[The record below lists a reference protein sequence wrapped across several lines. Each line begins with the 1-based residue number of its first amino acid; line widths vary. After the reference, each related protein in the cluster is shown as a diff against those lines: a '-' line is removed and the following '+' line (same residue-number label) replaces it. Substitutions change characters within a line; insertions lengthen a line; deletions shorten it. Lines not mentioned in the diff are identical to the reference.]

1 MKSNEKRLDSIYKN
15 TVFGTINLVL
25 SLVLNFLSRKLFLVN
40 IGIEYLSVN
49 QIISNI
55 LIVLSFAETGISGA
69 VLLYLYKLVAENDTE
84 TICSVMKLY
93 RKINWFLGFCL
104 FGIGACLIPFLH
116 LFINVNGVST
126 QYIIFI
132 YLLYLFDSSFN
143 YFYSYRNVV
152 FFADQKAYV
161 PSQISAVISLI
172 RLVVQCGVIYYTQN
186 YFYYLIVTIV
196 LDLLNSVA
204 CYWMAAKYYPYLLMK
219 KVRDVAPNIKNNIIK
234 SFKSLLVINLSN
246 ATISNTDNIL
256 ISWIS
261 TIMVGYCANYISVTS
276 ALEVLM
282 QNMYNS
288 LVHSLGNYS
297 IDRSNSENLEM
308 FHHVVYINHYIV
320 SASTICV
327 AVLIGDFVEMIF
339 GKEYLLA
346 PVITVS
352 IILKYYWKLS
362 NFPLRVYR
370 DSNGLFKQTQMIMIY
385 DAVANIIFSIILGKL
400 MGVAGVY
407 YGTVLS
413 DLVTFF
419 LFGSKVVYRSL
430 FDCDNANEYFLDQLV
445 WILYTCIALAASYFI
460 TRSIPVSFVGFIAK
474 GLLCIA
480 VFIFLTWIIWHSS
493 KEYQFAFGLLKSR
506 TMKHI
511 KKGQEEG
518 NEL

>member
-1 MKSNEKRLDSIYKN
+1 MEEKGRRLTSIYKN
-15 TVFGTINLVL
+15 TVFGTVNLVL

-55 LIVLSFAETGISGA
+55 LVVLSFAETGISGA
-69 VLLYLYKLVAENDTE
+69 VLFYLYKPVAEKDKE

-93 RKINWFLGFCL
+93 RNINWALGFCL
-104 FGIGACLIPFLH
+104 FGVGACLIPFLH
-116 LFINVNGVST
+116 LFINVNGVSI
-126 QYIIFI
+126 QYIILI

-152 FFADQKAYV
+152 FFADQRAYI

-186 YFYYLIVTIV
+186 YFYYLIVTII
-196 LDLLNSVA
+196 LDLTNSVA
-204 CYWMAAKYYPYLLMK
+204 CYLMAAKYYPYLTTK
-219 KVRDVAPNIKNNIIK
+219 KVNDVVPKMKASIIK

-261 TIMVGYCANYISVTS
+261 TIMVGYCANYISVTG

-288 LVHSLGNYS
+288 LIHSLGNYS
-297 IDRSNSENLEM
+297 IDRSNEENLNM

-320 SASTICV
+320 SVSTICV
-327 AVLIGDFVEMIF
+327 AILINDFVEMIF
-339 GKEYLLA
+339 GIKYLLA
-346 PVITVS
+346 PVITIS

-370 DSNGLFKQTQMIMIY
+370 DSNGLFKQTQLIMVF
-385 DAVANIIFSIILGKL
+385 DAIANIIFSIILGKII
-400 MGVAGVY
+400 GVAGVY
-407 YGTVLS
+407 FGTVLS

-419 LFGSKVVYRSL
+419 LFGSNVVYNTL
-430 FDCDNANEYFLDQLV
+430 FHKKNSNEYLYDQMI
-445 WILYTCIALAASYFI
+445 WILYTSTILVFVYYI
-460 TRSIPVSFVGFIAK
+460 LKPIPLSLFGFVVK
-474 GLLCIA
+474 GLLCI
-480 VFIFLTWIIWHSS
+480 VIFAIITWIIWHSN
-493 KEYQFAFGLLKSR
+493 KEYQFALTILNNSKKELR
-506 TMKHI
+506 KKLCQKHDYD
-511 KKGQEEG
+511 
-518 NEL
+518 

>member
-1 MKSNEKRLDSIYKN
+1 MEKSGKRLNSIYKN
-15 TVFGTINLVL
+15 TVFGTINLIL
-25 SLVLNFLSRKLFLVN
+25 SLILNFLSRKLFLVN

-55 LIVLSFAETGISGA
+55 LVVLSFAETGISGA
-69 VLLYLYKLVAENDTE
+69 VLFYLYKPIAEEDE
-84 TICSVMKLY
+84 DTICSVMKLY
-93 RKINWFLGFCL
+93 RNINWLLGFCL
-104 FGIGACLIPFLH
+104 FGVGVCLIPFLH
-116 LFINVNGVST
+116 LFINVNGVSV
-126 QYIIFI
+126 QYIILI

-161 PSQISAVISLI
+161 PSQISAIISLI
-172 RLVVQCGVIYYTQN
+172 RLVVQCAIIYYTQN
-186 YFYYLIVTIV
+186 YFYYLIVTIL
-196 LDLLNSVA
+196 LDLLNSVT
-204 CYWMAAKYYPYLLMK
+204 CYWMAAKYYPYLLIK
-219 KVRDVAPNIKNNIIK
+219 KVHDVVPEVKNKIVR

-288 LVHSLGNYS
+288 LIHSLGNYS
-297 IDRSNSENLEM
+297 IDRSSQDNLDM

-327 AVLIGDFVEMIF
+327 AVLINDFIEIIF

-352 IILKYYWKLS
+352 IILKYYWRLA

-370 DSNGLFKQTQMIMIY
+370 DSNGLFKQTQMIMIF
-385 DAVANIIFSIILGKL
+385 DAIANIILSIILGKL
-400 MGVAGVY
+400 VGVAGVY

-419 LFGSKVVYRSL
+419 IFGSRVVYKSL
-430 FDCDNANEYFLDQLV
+430 FNKNNSNEYFIDQII
-445 WILYTCIALAASYFI
+445 WILFTSVVLGIAFFVSKG
-460 TRSIPVSFVGFIAK
+460 IPVSFLGFIIK
-474 GLLCIA
+474 GLLCVT
-480 VFIFLTWIIWHSS
+480 VFIAMTWIIWHSN
-493 KEYQFAFGLLKSR
+493 KEYQFALNLLKNSI
-506 TMKHI
+506 MKHFR
-511 KKGQEEG
+511 KRQLENDEH
-518 NEL
+518 